1 MNAILFLLTPGESM
15 TKLSDLV
22 DKLVEFER
30 LYDED
35 ALMKDML
42 PSIYAAN
49 EEKYKG
55 YNIKRLCAEM
65 HNFYKDRKVN
75 ILQRRLFA
83 KDYLPEY
90 VMDPHE
96 ANAELVRGHGELV
109 PLCEAQ
115 GRVALEGRFRI
126 RLEFFVNSREK
137 DGLKQRLSISLPLK
151 KASICFRASHLKFR
165 GFIWKIRQME
175 RRRRLGMC

>member
-1 MNAILFLLTPGESM
+1 
-15 TKLSDLV
+15 
-22 DKLVEFER
+22 
-30 LYDED
+30 
-35 ALMKDML
+35 
-42 PSIYAAN
+42 
-49 EEKYKG
+49 
-55 YNIKRLCAEM
+55 
-65 HNFYKDRKVN
+65 
-75 ILQRRLFA
+75 
-83 KDYLPEY
+83 
-90 VMDPHE
+90 MDPHE

-165 GFIWKIRQME
+165 GLSGRYGRWKEDGVWVCAEERIRENQVVD
-175 RRRRLGMC
+175 CDYF

>member
-65 HNFYKDRKVN
+65 HNF
-75 ILQRRLFA
+75 I
-83 KDYLPEY
+83 
-90 VMDPHE
+90 
-96 ANAELVRGHGELV
+96 
-109 PLCEAQ
+109 
-115 GRVALEGRFRI
+115 
-126 RLEFFVNSREK
+126 
-137 DGLKQRLSISLPLK
+137 
-151 KASICFRASHLKFR
+151 
-165 GFIWKIRQME
+165 KIE
-175 RRRRLGMC
+175 R